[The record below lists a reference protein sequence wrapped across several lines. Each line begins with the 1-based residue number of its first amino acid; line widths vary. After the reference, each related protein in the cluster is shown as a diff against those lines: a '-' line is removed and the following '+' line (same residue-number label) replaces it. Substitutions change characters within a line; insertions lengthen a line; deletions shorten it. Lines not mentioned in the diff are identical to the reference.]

1 MTSLSSFFSNFNE
14 YKRCRQGEAACSGG
28 EGEMVA
34 GRFRGFSD
42 GEPVGLGLGH
52 GHRALAMS
60 YRTAAVWWASAGKR
74 KKMNRRGKKNMS
86 TKSLGCCIDN
96 SYIYK

>member
-1 MTSLSSFFSNFNE
+1 
-14 YKRCRQGEAACSGG
+14 
-28 EGEMVA
+28 MVA

-60 YRTAAVWWASAGKR
+60 YRTAAVWWASAGER
-74 KKMNRRGKKNMS
+74 KKMNRRGKKE
-86 TKSLGCCIDN
+86 
-96 SYIYK
+96 YEY